1 LISITLSF
9 LLVKKIEKKLERY
22 NDEYLISITIGPF
35 VKALD
40 LVDFMDTPD
49 IRAQSGRTK

>member
-1 LISITLSF
+1 LISIALSF
-9 LLVKKIEKKLERY
+9 LLVNKIEMKLERY

-49 IRAQSGRTK
+49 MRA